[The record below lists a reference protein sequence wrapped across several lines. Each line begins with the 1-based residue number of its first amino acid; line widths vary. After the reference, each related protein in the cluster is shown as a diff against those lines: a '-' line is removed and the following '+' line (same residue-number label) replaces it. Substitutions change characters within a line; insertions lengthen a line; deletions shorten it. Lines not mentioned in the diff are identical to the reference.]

1 MVSSEGG
8 GLSLKVSMQVSI
20 KTIYGAL
27 AILGLLL
34 PYAQFMPWLAD
45 HGFNL
50 PLVLQLATDSAISAF
65 AWMDVVI
72 TAIAVLVFITVENQ
86 KSPVNRVWLPVA
98 GTLLVGPSFGLPLF
112 LWLRESQSI
121 EGS

>member
-1 MVSSEGG
+1 M
-8 GLSLKVSMQVSI
+8 
-20 KTIYGAL
+20 KTMYGVF

-50 PLVLQLATDSAISAF
+50 PLVWQLATDSAISAF
-65 AWMDVVI
+65 AWIDVGI
-72 TAIAVLVFITVENQ
+72 TAIVV
-86 KSPVNRVWLPVA
+86 PV
-98 GTLLVGPSFGLPLF
+98 F